1 MEIVDIGLDDIDEP
15 MKIRFEDDV
24 GGGGGRDSGFGS
36 GIEFLMNDHRG
47 KASGGSSTAALGK
60 FDDLENELNELTSGD
75 NGISSSSSKSSG
87 GGGGGSSQF
96 FGNMFSNV
104 FSSSKPTTGG
114 VGQTDENTSGGLG
127 YGNTDSGV
135 GQASME
141 SMGKQSSTW
150 DGFSKSNEI
159 SGTAASPSNHM
170 TDREKRRKKRAMIKK
185 LDDWYDKKLIKQQH
199 RFDMDSNFEEVED
212 EYETAL
218 DDKRRR
224 DGIKLSG
231 WWLTTFANS
240 IEYMNASFNP
250 FDVSLD
256 GWGEQISEDLDSY
269 EELFGELQDKYKGGK
284 LSPEL
289 SLLMRLGFSASVVA
303 ITNKTLSSAAPGFQD
318 VVRSAPGLMKTFTNA
333 TVDLM
338 KQTSP
343 GFEFAQNVIHSQPS
357 NRVPQTP
364 PPAPVDTRSP
374 SRMQQQ
380 FAAAPS
386 LSSSSSNRPD
396 LAAGRGGPMSF
407 REEGVDV
414 NAGYSSLSAAGNR
427 GMNNTTS
434 AGNVQLPPRPEAAF
448 SRPEMQGPQN
458 RDVQMMLS
466 NLKPIA
472 QPQAATSDWL
482 SSGDVIMEDV
492 NDNSMISISSLKD
505 LQGSTMPTQA
515 RRRQKEVRNR
525 NSIEL
530 DI

>member
-1 MEIVDIGLDDIDEP
+1 MEIVDIGLDDIEEP
-15 MKIRFEDDV
+15 MKIRFDDDA
-24 GGGGGRDSGFGS
+24 GGGSGFGS
-36 GIEFLMNDHRG
+36 GIEFLMNDRG

-75 NGISSSSSKSSG
+75 NGISSKSSGSSSG
-87 GGGGGSSQF
+87 GGGGI

-104 FSSSKPTTGG
+104 FSSSKATTGG
-114 VGQTDENTSGGLG
+114 VGQADENRGGGLG

-159 SGTAASPSNHM
+159 SGTAATPANHM

-338 KQTSP
+338 KQSSP
-343 GFEFAQNVIHSQPS
+343 GFEFAQNVIQSQPS

-364 PPAPVDTRSP
+364 PPAPVDTRTP

-380 FAAAPS
+380 FAAPPPIT
-386 LSSSSSNRPD
+386 NRPD

-414 NAGYSSLSAAGNR
+414 NSGYSSLSGAGNR
-427 GMNNTTS
+427 GMNNTG
-434 AGNVQLPPRPEAAF
+434 AGNVQLPPRPDAAF

-472 QPQAATSDWL
+472 GQQPQQQKQQPDW
-482 SSGDVIMEDV
+482 SSSAGGEVIMEDV

-515 RRRQKEVRNR
+515 RRRQKESRNR